1 MRITQEADY
10 AIRICAVLDA
20 LGQKS
25 GATEIAAKAGITQRF
40 ALKILGKLNDVGIV
54 RSYKGAHGG
63 YVLNVN
69 AEELKIIDLIEAI
82 EGPLR
87 LSKCLECDYDCTRNP
102 EKACCKM
109 HVAFAALN
117 QTLVNSLG
125 RIAVRMLNDESIS
138 ALDITEVIK

>member
-20 LGQKS
+20 LGEKS
-25 GATEIAAKAGITQRF
+25 GAAEIASKAGITQRF
-40 ALKILGKLNDVGIV
+40 ALKILGKLTDAEIV
-54 RSYKGAHGG
+54 KSYKGAHGG
-63 YVLNVN
+63 YVLNVDA
-69 AEELKIIDLIEAI
+69 AELRIIELIEAI
-82 EGPLR
+82 EGPLK

-117 QTLVNSLG
+117 KNLVSSLG
-125 RIAVRMLNDESIS
+125 RITVRMLNDERVS
-138 ALDITEVIK
+138 AADITEVMK

>member
-20 LGQKS
+20 LGEKS
-25 GATEIAAKAGITQRF
+25 GAAEIAARAGITQRF
-40 ALKILGKLNDVGIV
+40 ALKILGKLTDGGIV

-63 YVLNVN
+63 YVLNVD
-69 AEELKIIDLIEAI
+69 AAELKIIDLIEAI
-82 EGPLR
+82 EGPLK

-109 HVAFAALN
+109 HIAFAALN
-117 QTLVNSLG
+117 QNLVSSLG
-125 RIAVRMLNDESIS
+125 RITVRMLNDERVT
-138 ALDITEVIK
+138 ATDITEVIK

>member
-20 LGQKS
+20 LGEKS
-25 GATEIAAKAGITQRF
+25 GAAEIATKAGITQRF
-40 ALKILGKLNDVGIV
+40 ALKILGKLTDVGIV

-63 YVLNVN
+63 YELNVN
-69 AEELKIIDLIEAI
+69 AAELRIIELIEAI
-82 EGPLR
+82 EGPVK

-109 HVAFAALN
+109 HIAFAAMN
-117 QTLVNSLG
+117 KNLVNSLG
-125 RIAVRMLNDESIS
+125 RITVRMLNDESVS
-138 ALDITEVIK
+138 ATDITDVIK